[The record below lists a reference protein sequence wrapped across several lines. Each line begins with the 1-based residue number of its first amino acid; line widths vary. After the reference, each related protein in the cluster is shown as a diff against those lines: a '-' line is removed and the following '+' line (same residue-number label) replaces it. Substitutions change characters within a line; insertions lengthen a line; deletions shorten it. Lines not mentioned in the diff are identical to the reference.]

1 MQQDTNSPNHIRQ
14 LWKFLASLQLTVF
27 LLLALAATSIV
38 GTLIPQNESP
48 SAYFETFGGFLYRLF
63 SVLDI
68 FDMYHSWW
76 FQLLILLLA
85 INVLVCSLDRLPAVW
100 KIVFIKEP
108 PFNIDRFRKMPSKEV
123 FTTAIP
129 FDQLSQQIEA
139 FASKKFSYHR
149 RQPVKN
155 GVCFLAE
162 KGRWSRL
169 GVYIVHLSVIL
180 LLCGGLI
187 GSLFGFE
194 GFANIAEGETV
205 QTIRLRNSG
214 EVKEL
219 PFGIRCN
226 DFFVSFYET
235 GAPKEFRSDLTL
247 LEDGQEV
254 VRKNIIVNDPLRYK
268 GINMFQSSYGSLPPE
283 KVTLSF
289 TSTFSGMVYDQEVKI
304 GQVVD
309 LPEEM
314 GTFALIR
321 FLPSAD
327 FRGQRIGEALYG
339 QITKPTGEKIDIL
352 LPLKFPA
359 FDKMRKGQVSVAIS
373 NQEERYYT
381 GLQIT
386 KDPGV
391 WVVYAGFTLMILGC
405 FVTFFLTHQ
414 RLCIELRR
422 DGKKQRV
429 MLAGTSNR
437 NKIGMQY
444 KVKKLA
450 QHLSAKT
457 EGDAGDKSKRTEE

>member
-1 MQQDTNSPNHIRQ
+1 MPKDTNSPSHIRQ

-27 LLLALAATSIV
+27 LLLSLAATSIV
-38 GTLIPQNESP
+38 GTLIPQNETP

-76 FQLLILLLA
+76 FQFLILLLA
-85 INVLVCSLDRLPAVW
+85 INVLVCSLDRLPGVW
-100 KIVFIKEP
+100 KIAFVKVP
-108 PFNIDRFRKMPSKEV
+108 PFNIDRFKQMATKEV
-123 FTTAIP
+123 FSTAIP
-129 FDQLSQQIEA
+129 FDQLSQQAEA
-139 FASKKFSYHR
+139 FISNKFGYYRSER
-149 RQPVKN
+149 VKN
-155 GVCFLAE
+155 GVCFFAE

-214 EVKEL
+214 EVKTL
-219 PFGIRCN
+219 PFGIRC
-226 DFFVSFYET
+226 DAFSVSFYET
-235 GAPKEFRSDLTL
+235 GAPKEFRSDLVL

-254 VRKNIIVNDPLRYK
+254 ARKNIIVNDPLRYK
-268 GINMFQSSYGSLPPE
+268 GINMFQSSYGRLPSE
-283 KVTLSF
+283 EVTLSF
-289 TSTFSGMVYDQEVKI
+289 TSSLSGMAYDQKVKI
-304 GQVVD
+304 GQRID
-309 LPEEM
+309 LPEGM
-314 GTFALIR
+314 GSFTLIR

-327 FRGQRIGEALYG
+327 FRGQRIGEAFLG
-339 QITKPTGEKIDIL
+339 QLITETGQKVDIL
-352 LPLKFPA
+352 LPLKFPS
-359 FDKMRKGQVSVAIS
+359 FDKMRKGQVHVAIS
-373 NQEERYYT
+373 TYDERYYT

-391 WVVYAGFTLMILGC
+391 WVVYSGFILMILGC
-405 FVTFFLTHQ
+405 FVTFFLSHQ
-414 RLCIELRR
+414 RLSLELRQR
-422 DGKKQRV
+422 GKKHQV
-429 MLAGTSNR
+429 MLAGTANR

-450 QHLSAKT
+450 QSLSAKV
-457 EGDAGDKSKRTEE
+457 EGQSQQTTAEN